1 MLRLVRLL
9 SAWLAGV
16 LANYPKRVDIWS
28 IYIDMELRQG
38 DSEHIKHLFERAT
51 SLRLSSK
58 KMKFFFS
65 RYLSF
70 ARNAGDASLI
80 AHVKEKAR
88 AWVERAAGGVIDPA

>member
-1 MLRLVRLL
+1 MYAYMYLTYVPPP
-9 SAWLAGV
+9 SHMYAGI

-38 DSEHIKHLFERAT
+38 EAEPIRRVFERAT

-65 RYLSF
+65 R
-70 ARNAGDASLI
+70 
-80 AHVKEKAR
+80 
-88 AWVERAAGGVIDPA
+88 